1 MILPASNLLMMG
13 LRGSGKTTYLAALW
27 NYLES
32 AEIDDQ
38 MRVPKLQPD
47 RDYLNAIRNNWLALK
62 PVGRTSLRT
71 TGTVSMSLE
80 YRPTSSIARLTLPDL
95 SGEYYRLQWSKRKAS
110 KSYVK
115 FAQECTGAFLFL
127 HAADIRRTHAIKA
140 TSVDDG
146 QDVEDEGKPSVP
158 VSKNWTPEQS
168 STQVQL
174 VDILQLLLGL
184 RNAETGMRI
193 AVIIS
198 AWDLIRVPV
207 SPVGLLESRVPLL
220 SQYLRANGDWISSEV
235 FGVSSQGGDLTN
247 DRDRLLGAAS
257 ASSRCNAVRG
267 SGLEC
272 VSITEPLQFLLDVNQ
287 AGRAS

>member
-1 MILPASNLLMMG
+1 MILPASNLLMIG

-38 MRVPKLQPD
+38 IRVPKLQPD

-62 PVGRTSLRT
+62 TVGRTSLRT
-71 TGTVSMSLE
+71 TGAVSVSLE
-80 YRPTSSIARLTLPDL
+80 YKPTSSRVELTLPDL

-110 KSYVK
+110 NSYVE
-115 FAQECTGAFLFL
+115 FARECTGAFLFV

-140 TSVDDG
+140 KSLDDG
-146 QDVEDEGKPSVP
+146 HDIEDEGRQGLP
-158 VSKNWTPEQS
+158 VSTNWTPEQS

-174 VDILQLLLGL
+174 VDILQLLLAL
-184 RNAETGMRI
+184 RNAETGMRV

-198 AWDLIRVPV
+198 AWDLIKVPV
-207 SPVGLLESRVPLL
+207 SPAGLLESRAPLL
-220 SQYLRANGDWISSEV
+220 SQFLRANEDWIASEV

-247 DRDRLLGAAS
+247 DRDRLLSAAS
-257 ASSRCNAVRG
+257 ASSRCSAVRG

-272 VSITEPLQFLLDVNQ
+272 V
-287 AGRAS
+287 

>member
-1 MILPASNLLMMG
+1 MIG

-38 MRVPKLQPD
+38 IRVPKLQPD

-62 PVGRTSLRT
+62 TVGRTSLRT
-71 TGTVSMSLE
+71 TGAVSVSLE
-80 YRPTSSIARLTLPDL
+80 YKPTSSRVELTLPDL

-110 KSYVK
+110 NSYVE
-115 FAQECTGAFLFL
+115 FARECTGAFLFV

-140 TSVDDG
+140 KSLDDG
-146 QDVEDEGKPSVP
+146 HDIEDEGRQGLP
-158 VSKNWTPEQS
+158 VSTNWTPEQS

-174 VDILQLLLGL
+174 VDILQLLLAL
-184 RNAETGMRI
+184 RNAETGMRV

-198 AWDLIRVPV
+198 AWDLIKVPV
-207 SPVGLLESRVPLL
+207 SPAGLLESRAPLL
-220 SQYLRANGDWISSEV
+220 SQFLRANEDWIASEV

-247 DRDRLLGAAS
+247 DRDRLLSAAS
-257 ASSRCNAVRG
+257 ASSRCSAVRG

-272 VSITEPLQFLLDVNQ
+272 VSITEPLQFLLGVNQ
-287 AGRAS
+287 ADRVS